1 MCRLCGCVGDHTS
14 QTNDNPPVLPH
25 PPKPPQVCN
34 ARLSTLIQLV
44 LGELS
49 PGDRTKIISLIT
61 LDVHARD
68 VVRACVCMYIYMCVY
83 VGN

>member
-1 MCRLCGCVGDHTS
+1 MVRTILNTFTTPLCSHTN
-14 QTNDNPPVLPH
+14 TT
-25 PPKPPQVCN
+25 QVCN
-34 ARLSTLIQLV
+34 SRLSTLIQLV

-68 VVRACVCMYIYMCVY
+68 VVRIFIFYIFIFVYYVCR
-83 VGN
+83 

>member
-1 MCRLCGCVGDHTS
+1 M
-14 QTNDNPPVLPH
+14 
-25 PPKPPQVCN
+25 QVCN
-34 ARLSTLIQLV
+34 ARLSALIQLV

-68 VVRACVCMYIYMCVY
+68 VVRFDVKYVCMCSWSR
-83 VGN
+83 